1 MILKNN
7 FWQNFGVFTAIMVIA
22 GAGHA
27 SLFTK
32 EGLVQNVQDYSVNP
46 FYNTATGTVSTPTM
60 VYVNGPKL
68 APNDCERAVR
78 SVVENVCSDHNNCR
92 DTKLATVRPDIMV
105 QLSLLPKYNYATS
118 CVGFID
124 SVYDAYVNRYNYTNN
139 AATSTSFPSATTAS
153 VTATTQKSN
162 LPKWKQEY
170 NERNA
175 ELRALHAMT
184 AEPVGVL
191 EDAEFPKTFQDLSF
205 QEQNEIKKRGYE
217 PYKDAQAYVPLDIKR
232 DDSLYK
238 TTAQVKADAY
248 SGFISCLQKYEDA
261 LKAADEKYREVYGN
275 FTCYTEKK
283 TWADGIIAK
292 VEEMPAGSAEPVL
305 KSSSIKISCVGK
317 YDARNNKFILSSRL
331 GDCAGEACTQ
341 TPASS
346 WDEVYITPQDSAV
359 QYARAKQVL
368 KMPPVA
374 SIDAEKDALL
384 EALKNDH
391 NAPCIC
397 TKGQRF
403 RDEVLAITGIQCK
416 TGADEDK
423 NAKPEPTS
431 I

>member
-7 FWQNFGVFTAIMVIA
+7 FWQNFGVFTAIMVIT
-22 GAGHA
+22 GVGHA
-27 SLFTK
+27 SLFSK

-139 AATSTSFPSATTAS
+139 AATSTGFPSVTTAS

-170 NERNA
+170 NERDA

-184 AEPVGVL
+184 AEPVGVP

-205 QEQNEIKKRGYE
+205 QEQNEIKKQGYE
-217 PYKDAQAYVPLDIKR
+217 PYKDAQAYVPLSIKR

-238 TTAQVKADAY
+238 TTAQVKAEAY
-248 SGFISCLQKYEDA
+248 SEFISCLQGYENA
-261 LKAADEKYREVYGN
+261 LKTADKAYQDAYAEWK
-275 FTCYTEKK
+275 CCSEKK
-283 TWADGIIAK
+283 TWATNVIAQ
-292 VEEMPAGSAEPVL
+292 VEDATGNVITE
-305 KSSSIKISCVGK
+305 SSIPLAC
-317 YDARNNKFILSSRL
+317 L
-331 GDCAGEACTQ
+331 GDYVGDNYVFYDRTKSCADGLTAANCSKD
-341 TPASS
+341 PGDSS
-346 WDEVYITPQDSAV
+346 VCYITDAGQADIYKSA
-359 QYARAKQVL
+359 
-368 KMPPVA
+368 
-374 SIDAEKDALL
+374 KDFDKKPNCVSDISTQKNALNKAIK
-384 EALKNDH
+384 EDH
-391 NAPCIC
+391 HSPCIC
-397 TKGQRF
+397 TKGNRF
-403 RDEVLAITGIQCK
+403 RDEVLVIMGVKCGTGS
-416 TGADEDK
+416 DEDK
-423 NAKPEPTS
+423 NTAAEPAGV
-431 I
+431 